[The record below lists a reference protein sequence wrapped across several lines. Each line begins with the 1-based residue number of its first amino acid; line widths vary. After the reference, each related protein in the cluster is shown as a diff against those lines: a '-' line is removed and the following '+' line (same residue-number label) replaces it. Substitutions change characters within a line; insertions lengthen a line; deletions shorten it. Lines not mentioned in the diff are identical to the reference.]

1 MLVFQFSKQNQYD
14 QISMTNLVYDDQLSE
29 PGIVAWGGFILCGFF
44 YEILTTIYGRFE
56 DNHGKPETIML
67 TVATGIESDSSRLLA
82 WKVEPLS
89 Q

>member
-1 MLVFQFSKQNQYD
+1 MLVFQFSEQNQYD
-14 QISMTNLVYDDQLSE
+14 GVVYDDQLSE
-29 PGIVAWGGFILCGFF
+29 PVIVAWERFILCGFF

-56 DNHGKPETIML
+56 DNHGKSETIML
-67 TVATGIESDSSRLLA
+67 TVATGIEPGSSRLLP